1 MSNILRDTYSFG
13 ELQILSEGKSSA
25 GPMVVQGLFQEAEA
39 KNGNGRVYSKTILE
53 REIKNLQ
60 EGPLVERRLVGELDH
75 PSNEVVHLANASHIV
90 TGLTM
95 EGNKVIGTAEILNT
109 PSGKVLQ
116 ELLKAGVKIGIS
128 SRAVGG
134 LTYNSDKDC
143 YDVNENLRMI
153 TWDMVSEPS
162 CHGAFPGLMSENKV
176 MTESSKRIA
185 EDVDHLR
192 AERLFIHSLKKHLNK
207 K

>member
-1 MSNILRDTYSFG
+1 MSELLRDTFSFG
-13 ELQILSEGKSSA
+13 ELQILTEGTKT
-25 GPMVVQGLFQEAEA
+25 GPMKVRGLFQEANA
-39 KNGNGRVYSKTILE
+39 KNGNKRVYAQPLLE
-53 REIKNLQ
+53 REIKKLQ
-60 EGPLVERRLVGELDH
+60 GPLKERRLIGELDH
-75 PSNEVVHLANASHIV
+75 PSNEVVHLTNASHVI

-95 EGNKVIGTAEILNT
+95 EGNKVIGEAEILNT

-134 LTYNSDKDC
+134 LTYNSQNEC
-143 YDVNENLRMI
+143 YDVNENLRLI

-162 CHGAFPGLMSENKV
+162 CHGAFPGLLGENQV
-176 MTESSKRIA
+176 MTETTKRVA

-192 AERLFIHSLKKHLNK
+192 AEKMFIHSLKKHLNN
-207 K
+207 

>member
-1 MSNILRDTYSFG
+1 MSELLRDTFSFG
-13 ELQILSEGKSSA
+13 ELQILTEGTKT
-25 GPMVVQGLFQEAEA
+25 GPMKVRGLFQEANA
-39 KNGNGRVYSKTILE
+39 KNGNKRVYAQPLLE
-53 REIKNLQ
+53 REIKKLQ
-60 EGPLVERRLVGELDH
+60 GPLKERRLIGELDH
-75 PSNEVVHLANASHIV
+75 PSNEVVHLTNASHVI

-95 EGNKVIGTAEILNT
+95 EGNKVIGEAEILNT

-134 LTYNSDKDC
+134 LTYNSQNEC
-143 YDVNENLRMI
+143 YDVNENLRLI

-162 CHGAFPGLMSENKV
+162 CHGAFPGLLGENQV
-176 MTESSKRIA
+176 MTETTKRVA

-192 AERLFIHSLKKHLNK
+192 AEKMFIHSLKKHLNK
-207 K
+207 

>member
-1 MSNILRDTYSFG
+1 MSQLLRDTYSFG
-13 ELQILSEGKSSA
+13 ELQILSESKSN
-25 GPMVVQGLFQEAEA
+25 GTMVVRGLFQEAE
-39 KNGNGRVYSKTILE
+39 KQNGNKRVYPQPLLE
-53 REIKNLQ
+53 REIKKLQ
-60 EGPLVERRLVGELDH
+60 VPLNERRLVGELDH
-75 PSNEVVHLANASHIV
+75 PSNEIVHLANASHII

-95 EGNKVIGTAEILNT
+95 EGNKVIGEAEILNT

-134 LTYNSDKDC
+134 LTYNSDNDS

-162 CHGAFPGLMSENKV
+162 CQGAFPGLLGESQTISETTKQV
-176 MTESSKRIA
+176 S
-185 EDVDHLR
+185 EDVDQLR
-192 AERLFIHSLKKHLNK
+192 SERMYIHALKKVLNK

>member
-1 MSNILRDTYSFG
+1 MSELLRDTFSFG
-13 ELQILSEGKSSA
+13 ELQILSEGTNT
-25 GPMVVQGLFQEAEA
+25 GPMKVRGLFQEAQ
-39 KNGNGRVYSKTILE
+39 KQNGNKRVYARPLLE
-53 REIKNLQ
+53 REIKKLQ
-60 EGPLVERRLVGELDH
+60 GPLKERRLVGELDH
-75 PSNEVVHLANASHIV
+75 PSNEVVHLTNASHII
-90 TGLTM
+90 TGLHM
-95 EGNKVIGTAEILNT
+95 EGNKVIGEAEILNT

-134 LTYNSDKDC
+134 LTYNSQNEC
-143 YDVNENLRMI
+143 YDVNENLRLI

-162 CHGAFPGLMSENKV
+162 CHGAFPGLLGENQV
-176 MTESSKRIA
+176 MTETTKKVA

-192 AERLFIHSLKKHLNK
+192 AERMFIHSLKKHLNK